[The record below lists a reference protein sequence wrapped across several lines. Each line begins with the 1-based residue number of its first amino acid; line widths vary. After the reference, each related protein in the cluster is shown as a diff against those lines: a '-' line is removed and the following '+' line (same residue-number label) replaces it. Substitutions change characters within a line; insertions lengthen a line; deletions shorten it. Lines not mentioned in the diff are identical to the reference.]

1 MNLSKLMKT
10 PKVIYSYLNNASLIL
25 IPIVFGLIVWVFVGT
40 VSGIVII
47 ISLFTC
53 GYFLR
58 KYTPSPVESSKNKSV
73 ISVFYFYSPWCFGCL
88 VHDLTTKKNF
98 QGNQTFGFKVIDV
111 TKKDN
116 KDIVEKYE
124 IHSVP
129 TWICIQSANE
139 KLLYRSRRPPD
150 RISIE
155 MQI

>member
-1 MNLSKLMKT
+1 MNLSKLRKI
-10 PKVIYSYLNNASLIL
+10 PKVVYSYLNNTSLIL
-25 IPIVFGLIVWVFVGT
+25 IPIVFGLIVWIFVGT
-40 VSGIVII
+40 ISGIVVV
-47 ISLFTC
+47 ISLFMC

-58 KYTPSPVESSKNKSV
+58 KYTPPPVESGKNKSV

-98 QGNQTFGFKVIDV
+98 QGKQSFGFKVIDV

-139 KLLYRSRRPPD
+139 KLLYRSSRPPD
-150 RISIE
+150 GASIE
-155 MQI
+155 MSI